1 MIREEKMGKMLIYL
15 LSVFLVLSKKII
27 LYHQIKRVNLHE
39 LNSVGSKNIAYYM

>member
-1 MIREEKMGKMLIYL
+1 MGEMLIYL

-27 LYHQIKRVNLHE
+27 LYHQIQRVNFRE